1 MWEESYMY
9 RAQLKDLQTQEHS
22 EGYRG
27 QRKQLGDKKQVEL
40 NKDNEREAMQCYEKA
55 FPSF

>member
-1 MWEESYMY
+1 MY

-22 EGYRG
+22 EGYCG
-27 QRKQLGDKKQVEL
+27 QRKQLGDNKQVEL
-40 NKDNEREAMQCYEKA
+40 IKDNERAEMQCYEKV